1 LLVIPIARTLIG
13 GSAAFLPGV
22 PQDWLLLASGLV
34 ATLLL
39 LPSQAGNTR
48 RILDAPQH
56 LRNRSGL

>member
-1 LLVIPIARTLIG
+1 VDL
-13 GSAAFLPGV
+13 GV

-39 LPSQAGNTR
+39 LPSQTGNTR

>member
-1 LLVIPIARTLIG
+1 VDL
-13 GSAAFLPGV
+13 GV